1 MQMII
6 FLLEQH
12 IRYCEQQ
19 EGTDQIH
26 PVGEDIIQALRV
38 QLHPDGKYHIQGAE
52 DDEATARCDNIKKSF
67 LNFKIT
73 LNG

>member
-26 PVGEDIIQALRV
+26 PVAEDIIRALRV
-38 QLHPDGKYHIQGAE
+38 QLHPDGKYHKHGAE
-52 DDEATARCDNIKKSF
+52 DDESTA
-67 LNFKIT
+67 
-73 LNG
+73 